1 MGAQGWVDILA
12 RWLHI
17 VSIVAWTGGT
27 IFIASAL
34 LPALGQRNA
43 ESAAMARAALLRYRP
58 VVSIAT
64 IVVIVSGFAL
74 LGVRLSYTGFDHLG
88 LAYKIVF
95 GIKMLAAFAL
105 IGMAHAGYGR
115 LAAADD
121 DDLMVVETLMPG
133 IAILGA
139 LAVILMGIALH
150 RF

>member
-1 MGAQGWVDILA
+1 MGAEGWVDILA

-27 IFIASAL
+27 MFIAGAL
-34 LPALGQRNA
+34 LPALGVRGG
-43 ESAAMARAALLRYRP
+43 ESVALARAALLRYRP
-58 VVSIAT
+58 VVATAT
-64 IVVIVSGFAL
+64 IVVLVSGFAM
-74 LGVRLSYTGFDHLG
+74 LGVRLSYVGFDNLG

-95 GIKMLAAFAL
+95 AIKMLAALAL

-121 DDLMVVETLMPG
+121 DDPDIVTAIMPG
-133 IAILGA
+133 IAIIGA
-139 LAVILMGIALH
+139 LAVILLGIALH

>member
-27 IFIASAL
+27 IFFARAM
-34 LPALGQRNA
+34 LPALGQGSG
-43 ESAAMARAALLRYRP
+43 ESAAIVRAALLRYRS

-74 LGVRLSYTGFDHLG
+74 LGVRLSYVGFDHLG

-95 GIKMLAAFAL
+95 AIKMLAAFAL

-121 DDLMVVETLMPG
+121 DDLAAIEAMMPG
-133 IAILGA
+133 IAIIGA
-139 LAVILMGIALH
+139 LAVILLGIALH

>member
-27 IFIASAL
+27 IFIAGAL
-34 LPALGQRNA
+34 LPALGQRGV
-43 ESAAMARAALLRYRP
+43 ESAAMARSAILRYRP
-58 VVSIAT
+58 VVATAT

-74 LGVRLSYTGFDHLG
+74 LGVRLSYAGFDHLG

-105 IGMAHAGYGR
+105 IGMAHASYGR

-121 DDLMVVETLMPG
+121 DDLTAIEAMMPG
-133 IAILGA
+133 IAIIGA
-139 LAVILMGIALH
+139 LAVILLGIALH